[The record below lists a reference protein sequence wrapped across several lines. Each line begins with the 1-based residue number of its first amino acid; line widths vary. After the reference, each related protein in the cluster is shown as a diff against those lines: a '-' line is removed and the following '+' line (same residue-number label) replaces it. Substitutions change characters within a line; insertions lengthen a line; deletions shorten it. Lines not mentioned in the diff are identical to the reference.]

1 MWAKSLWSFRII
13 TLIGKIIYLKGWV
26 RNMSSGFFRCVFFFF
41 YFCAPQSPEAGS
53 QTLFSRATAQKASV
67 TADLRVARLL
77 LLSLCSSGDFQNTL
91 LCCLWA
97 FPLPHSVSVHSLG
110 PQPQLSLLMSFFL
123 RVEALF
129 CLVFHTLICSP
140 DFRDYM
146 STWSMGLATWCP
158 SSTSYSVVQ
167 PEAHQLP
174 SPCLSA
180 PCPSRRVL
188 SCPSRDPGV
197 ILDSLSHLHHPFS
210 TSFICLLYP
219 FIRMLT

>member
-41 YFCAPQSPEAGS
+41 FYFCAPQSPEAGS
-53 QTLFSRATAQKASV
+53 QTLFSRATAQEASV

-140 DFRDYM
+140 DFRDWLHVHLINGPGHLVSLKYLLLCCP
-146 STWSMGLATWCP
+146 TWS
-158 SSTSYSVVQ
+158 SSTPFTMSLRS
-167 PEAHQLP
+167 LP
-174 SPCLSA
+174 Q
-180 PCPSRRVL
+180 
-188 SCPSRDPGV
+188 
-197 ILDSLSHLHHPFS
+197 
-210 TSFICLLYP
+210 
-219 FIRMLT
+219 